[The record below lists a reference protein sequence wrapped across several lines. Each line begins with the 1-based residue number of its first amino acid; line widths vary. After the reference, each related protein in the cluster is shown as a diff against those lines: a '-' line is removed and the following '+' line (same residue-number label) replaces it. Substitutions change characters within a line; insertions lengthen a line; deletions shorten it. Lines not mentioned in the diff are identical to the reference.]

1 MQNKKKMHDE
11 QNIYILYKDR
21 ISQVEPSW
29 SLKEKKKSIILILD
43 FCTLL
48 ASPKPH
54 PWEAESGFEP
64 KAILMVLCLSI
75 TSLRKTGSGEA
86 SLLPAIPLGLDC
98 NWLNYRPQKA
108 EICKPKTD
116 RPLIRARRVGG
127 WLILSSVIRAVF
139 LNSLAWSHTFW
150 RPHWKPVHRK

>member
-1 MQNKKKMHDE
+1 MQKKKKMHDD

-21 ISQVEPSW
+21 MCHVEPSW

-64 KAILMVLCLSI
+64 KATLMVLCLS
-75 TSLRKTGSGEA
+75 L
-86 SLLPAIPLGLDC
+86 
-98 NWLNYRPQKA
+98 
-108 EICKPKTD
+108 
-116 RPLIRARRVGG
+116 
-127 WLILSSVIRAVF
+127 
-139 LNSLAWSHTFW
+139 SLASVRRGVE
-150 RPHWKPVHRK
+150 RPVFYPQFLWGLIATG